1 MMTKSNNIVNFFY
14 KCLLYQKSR
23 RLIVLSREYDPAAG
37 IGTVFSR
44 EKKNLIN
51 YKKEA
56 TCRYYKQEVFFWGTF
71 GVRFRIPYKKE
82 QILAET
88 Q

>member
-44 EKKNLIN
+44 EKKKTLLTI
-51 YKKEA
+51 KKKQHVVIISR
-56 TCRYYKQEVFFWGTF
+56 RYFFG
-71 GVRFRIPYKKE
+71 GH
-82 QILAET
+82 LA
-88 Q
+88 